1 MSSVNYVL
9 IKTSKVDPKNID
21 NICKYEILTQ
31 PDKGMDQNPHAL
43 LMFSHPTKSLFSL
56 FFCVSRSLARKCR
69 ISMVGILFQWQTQDP
84 KMEVPG
90 TIFWALFC
98 GDVPLHI
105 LCDLFPLSPATIVRL
120 SHWFTSEPR
129 SADHSSLLKHTSK
142 N

>member
-21 NICKYEILTQ
+21 NICKYEILTL
-31 PDKGMDQNPHAL
+31 PDKGMDQ
-43 LMFSHPTKSLFSL
+43 
-56 FFCVSRSLARKCR
+56 RSLARKCR